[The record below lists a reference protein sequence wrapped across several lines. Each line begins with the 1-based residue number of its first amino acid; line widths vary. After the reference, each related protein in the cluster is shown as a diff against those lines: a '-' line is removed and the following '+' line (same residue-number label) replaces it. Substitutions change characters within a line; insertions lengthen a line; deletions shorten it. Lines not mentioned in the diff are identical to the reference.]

1 VPTVRHHLAL
11 VNAEDGEIVSKKVGE
26 EESHVRMS
34 GQEEEEEEEEFRG

>member
-1 VPTVRHHLAL
+1 

-34 GQEEEEEEEEFRG
+34 GQEEEEEEFRG